1 MRPNE
6 ILAEPRTADGTRLTL
21 VRQSGALQ
29 VQVNGVIL
37 MSSHVHGSE
46 DIMAELACKDLKD
59 RADVRVLVGGLGMGF
74 TLRATLD
81 ALGPQAHVVVS
92 ELYPDLVAWNRG
104 VLAPLADHPLA
115 DPRVQLVEG
124 DVAALLRASRA
135 AFDVIL
141 LDVDNGP
148 EAFTTPSN
156 GWLYGPAGLTA
167 IRDALKPGGLV
178 VVWSGFSAPRFVG
191 QLARAGLA
199 AEAVPVRERGHVAK
213 GARHMLYV
221 GRRQATRAG
230 PPRAGSKRT

>member
-1 MRPNE
+1 MQPNE
-6 ILAEPRTADGTRLTL
+6 LLAQTRTPDGSSLTL
-21 VRQSGALQ
+21 VRQSGSLQ

-81 ALGPQAHVVVS
+81 ALGPEARVVVS
-92 ELYPDLVAWNRG
+92 ELHPALVEWNRG
-104 VLAPLADHPLA
+104 VLAPLANHPLA

-124 DVAALLRASRA
+124 DVAVLLRASRGE
-135 AFDVIL
+135 FDVIL

-148 EAFTTPSN
+148 EAFTTHMN
-156 GWLYGPAGLTA
+156 GWIYGPSGLAA
-167 IRDALKPGGLV
+167 IRNALKPGGVV
-178 VVWSGFSAPRFVG
+178 VVWSGFPAPRFVG
-191 QLARAGLA
+191 QLERAGLA

-221 GRRQATRAG
+221 GRLQARRPG
-230 PPRAGSKRT
+230 PSRGAPRRF